1 MSDPG
6 RDTRSEWTELLAA
19 LGTPQEEIDAADT
32 DEELLLLVID
42 RALGGGQARYN
53 EAELAALIEMDP
65 EYTRR
70 LFRALGIPDSDR
82 ETVQFTDDD
91 VRALRLV
98 GRLRETGAFD
108 EEMLLQL
115 TRVTGSAAARIAES
129 QVASSVEQIR
139 AGHPLSPPDQRGIL
153 DFPDIF
159 EVVWRRMLRAA
170 ARRRM
175 AFVTDEATPVAVGFA
190 DLVGFTALSQQL
202 ADDDLAA
209 VVDRFESTAYDVVS
223 ANGGRVVKMIGDEVM
238 FAVDDIPRAVEIA
251 LLLSETYH
259 DDESLSDVR
268 VGLAAGPVLD
278 REGDLY
284 GPTVNLASRIVG
296 IAYPGSVV
304 VSADVYE
311 ALAGTDAYVFR
322 SLRTRHLKDIGRVS
336 LHAVRRRDDPFERDA
351 GLARARRRRSAMRD
365 RVESVLADRDAA
377 PGA

>member
-1 MSDPG
+1 MSEAE
-6 RDTRSEWTELLAA
+6 RDRRSDWRQLLLA
-19 LGTPQEEIDAADT
+19 LGTPEEDLDAAST
-32 DEELLLLVID
+32 DEELLLLIID
-42 RALGGGQARYN
+42 RTLGGGSARYT
-53 EAELAALIEMDP
+53 EAELASLVEMDP
-65 EYTRR
+65 DYARR

-91 VRALRLV
+91 VRAMRLV
-98 GRLRETGAFD
+98 GRLRESGAFD
-108 EEMLLQL
+108 EEVLLQL
-115 TRVTGSAAARIAES
+115 TRVTGSSAARIAES
-129 QVASSVEQIR
+129 QVAASVEQIR
-139 AGHPLSPPDQRGIL
+139 SGHPLAPPDQRGIIE
-153 DFPDIF
+153 FPEIF
-159 EVVWRRMLRAA
+159 EVVWRRMLRSA

-175 AFVTDEATPVAVGFA
+175 ALVTDEATAIAVGFA

-202 ADDDLAA
+202 DDEDLAA

-238 FAVDDIPRAVEIA
+238 FAVDDIPRAVEVA

-284 GPTVNLASRIVG
+284 GPTVNLASRIVA
-296 IAYPGSVV
+296 IAYAGSVV
-304 VSADVYE
+304 VSAEVHN
-311 ALAGTDAYVFR
+311 ALAETDAYVFR

-336 LHAVRRRDDPFERDA
+336 LYAVRRRSDPFERDSVVT
-351 GLARARRRRSAMRD
+351 RARRRRGAMRD
-365 RVESVLADRDAA
+365 RVESLLADRDTA